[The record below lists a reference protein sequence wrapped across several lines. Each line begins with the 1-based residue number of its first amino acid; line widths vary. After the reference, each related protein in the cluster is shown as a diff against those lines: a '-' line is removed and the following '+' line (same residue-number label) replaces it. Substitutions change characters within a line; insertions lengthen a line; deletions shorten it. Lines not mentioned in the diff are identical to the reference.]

1 MEKARK
7 VSLTQESNL
16 FPFIFRNKDNIAPQ
30 EMKNGCKIPQWE
42 KVGQGKE
49 RKVKENLCKF
59 LPRILYTISFNLH
72 KALKLF
78 RLNHPNIPE
87 EETKAHRFLTFPKS
101 PS

>member
-49 RKVKENLCKF
+49 GR
-59 LPRILYTISFNLH
+59 
-72 KALKLF
+72 
-78 RLNHPNIPE
+78 
-87 EETKAHRFLTFPKS
+87 
-101 PS
+101 

>member
-7 VSLTQESNL
+7 VSLTRESNL

-49 RKVKENLCKF
+49 GR
-59 LPRILYTISFNLH
+59 
-72 KALKLF
+72 
-78 RLNHPNIPE
+78 
-87 EETKAHRFLTFPKS
+87 
-101 PS
+101 